1 MAKPMSPSEP
11 ITPGQIAKFYA
22 VLEAALRKSGLPSAE
37 TQQVLETHGAV
48 IAEEFVALVRKRVEA
63 VASVEEQMVD
73 YDSFRTIDRD
83 AYAYVGDVTIADYPE
98 TETGT
103 KPVRFRELE
112 FDHNPT
118 DDEVLAKAK
127 QENCRQPSRAEAE
140 TRIRRYAPEQLR
152 EHPRVGLIGPAVR
165 RHDDLGRAC
174 VDGSG
179 DGVRL
184 AWRWTQ
190 GPWGRYCRFVV
201 VQN

>member
-1 MAKPMSPSEP
+1 MTPSPMTNEQIERAVEIFRAQLRKHAAEFPSDAVQQAF
-11 ITPGQIAKFYA
+11 GQPELGREWLA
-22 VLEAALRKSGLPSAE
+22 VLRK
-37 TQQVLETHGAV
+37 H
-48 IAEEFVALVRKRVEA
+48 VEA
-63 VASVEEQMVD
+63 IVSVEEQMVD
-73 YDSFRTIDRD
+73 YDAYRTIDRSR
-83 AYAYVGDVTIADYPE
+83 YAYIGDFTISDYPE

-140 TRIRRYAPEQLR
+140 TRIRRYTPEQLR
-152 EHPRVGLIGPAVR
+152 EHPRVGLIGPAVDR
-165 RHDDLGRAC
+165 ACGLSRAC
-174 VDGSG
+174 VYGGG

-184 AWRWTQ
+184 YWRWARL
-190 GPWGRYCRFVV
+190 PWPRFCRFVV